1 MRNQIEYMRY
11 VQYIWFTDHDIRMGR
26 KQYAVDGLDFENSD
40 LLVKEAEGRSHGF
53 HITEHG
59 GSVLLSKEN
68 AFQGTQCLQ
77 MNVASEGAA
86 WQSAEV
92 TFWSSGK
99 RHSASLLAGVV
110 LGIAL
115 RAKCTDWVNAR
126 VMVDIRL
133 SQRPPEHMPAHVIYV
148 AGNREG
154 MDSRPHTLVIP
165 LDGIEMW
172 KQLKCNLS
180 RVVLTEEAAGCSI
193 GGLDNAF
200 DTIMIRVESR
210 YGASVTAW
218 ADDFSIRVEK
228 TARETFEMQ
237 KAVAKEKGKIYGVT
251 PFIGMEISE
260 AGPHKNCF
268 SGKVPLIPYEELNYE
283 VSHEQGCEWVK
294 KHGGI
299 FAYNHPFER
308 FKKMNISTLD
318 MEEETD
324 KMAEEF
330 IQHASWGA
338 SLLEVGFPEG
348 RYFPLKY
355 HLKLWDTLGTHGLFL
370 TGYGSSDNHSN
381 QSGWYEGNNFATWLG
396 VDTQKERPQEIDFIR
411 AMKCGNAYT
420 GNPKLISGDVILETE
435 QGATFGQVVRTRSGS
450 SIAVRF
456 YCDQAKAGWRQ
467 KWIVNGDTMKE
478 NVISSDAFEDY
489 YCVKASQP
497 LGLVRVE
504 VYDENGKCILLTNP
518 IYINCVDLSEIK
530 IPIERMVKD

>member
-1 MRNQIEYMRY
+1 M
-11 VQYIWFTDHDIRMGR
+11 
-26 KQYAVDGLDFENSD
+26 
-40 LLVKEAEGRSHGF
+40 
-53 HITEHG
+53 
-59 GSVLLSKEN
+59 
-68 AFQGTQCLQ
+68 
-77 MNVASEGAA
+77 
-86 WQSAEV
+86 
-92 TFWSSGK
+92 
-99 RHSASLLAGVV
+99 
-110 LGIAL
+110 
-115 RAKCTDWVNAR
+115 
-126 VMVDIRL
+126 
-133 SQRPPEHMPAHVIYV
+133 
-148 AGNREG
+148 
-154 MDSRPHTLVIP
+154 
-165 LDGIEMW
+165 
-172 KQLKCNLS
+172 
-180 RVVLTEEAAGCSI
+180 
-193 GGLDNAF
+193 
-200 DTIMIRVESR
+200 
-210 YGASVTAW
+210 
-218 ADDFSIRVEK
+218 
-228 TARETFEMQ
+228 
-237 KAVAKEKGKIYGVT
+237 
-251 PFIGMEISE
+251 
-260 AGPHKNCF
+260 
-268 SGKVPLIPYEELNYE
+268 
-283 VSHEQGCEWVK
+283 
-294 KHGGI
+294 
-299 FAYNHPFER
+299 
-308 FKKMNISTLD
+308 
-318 MEEETD
+318 
-324 KMAEEF
+324 
-330 IQHASWGA
+330 
-338 SLLEVGFPEG
+338 EVGFPEG